1 MALVTLISIV
11 LNGLLPQDGLYWVIF
26 GDRGPFVEQRLEAAS
41 MEIASGPSFN
51 RRLLAGSPRADVYDL
66 VPCGD
71 YVAQVEAVSMQ
82 PVRTS
87 SRYLNAVSV
96 VLSPDE
102 IAFLLEKP
110 FVQEI
115 RLVGVSSFAPEEE
128 VPAPDAYG
136 LSRSQ
141 LEQVNILALHQRGWT
156 GSGVTIGML
165 DSGFELVH
173 PCLQSIDLIDAWDFV
188 NNDSIVGW
196 EAGDLP
202 DQPSHGTKTLSTI
215 AGYQPGYFVGG
226 SFNSSFILAK
236 TEDISDEYPQEED
249 FWVAGLEWLEAGGA
263 DLVSS
268 SLGYIDWYEPWQ
280 MDGNTAVT
288 TIAADI
294 AASRGL
300 VVWNSAGN
308 DGPGETSLIAP
319 ADGDSVFAVGAVDGA
334 GVIAGFSSRGPTAD
348 GRIKPDGCARGLNSV
363 FASFGGTGYSTGAGT
378 SFAAPLAASAAACI
392 ASAHQ
397 DWGMMRVYEALSA
410 TADRHDN
417 PDNTYGYGILDA
429 LAAVKHRSVIGQV
442 RRSDTGEPVVQCTV
456 QITMESGTHI
466 QAITNDMGFFA
477 VEPGGFGNFSVTC
490 TGIQG
495 TPIPVQGVLGEY
507 GVEVT
512 VYVDPLNSSQPPSV
526 YPNPSS
532 SEFYIGFD
540 VADTA
545 SDVSL
550 TIFSLA
556 NERVFYRERT
566 SVSPGCYRA
575 PLPGQAFYWNGLNL
589 DGEPVAS
596 GQYIGLLKTGESV
609 EMLNLALVRGME
621 ED

>member
-1 MALVTLISIV
+1 MVSAVLFSIV
-11 LNGLLPQDGLYWVIF
+11 LNGLLPARGLYWVVF
-26 GDRGPFVEQRLEAAS
+26 NDRGPSVEQRLEAVS
-41 MEIASGPSFN
+41 SEIAAGPSLH
-51 RRLLAGSPRADVYDL
+51 RRSVAGCVQADVYDL
-66 VPCGD
+66 VPYSD
-71 YVAQVEAVSMQ
+71 YIAQVEAVSMR

-96 VLSPDE
+96 VLSHDE
-102 IAFLLEKP
+102 IASLLEKP
-110 FVQEI
+110 FVKEI
-115 RLVGVSSFAPEEE
+115 RRVGVSTFTPEEE

-156 GSGVTIGML
+156 GGGVTIGML
-165 DSGFELVH
+165 DSGFETVH
-173 PCLQSIDLIDAWDFV
+173 PCFQSINLINSWDFV
-188 NNDSIVGW
+188 NNDSIVGR
-196 EAGDLP
+196 ETGDPP

-249 FWVAGLEWLEAGGA
+249 FWVAGLEWLEAEGA

-268 SLGYIDWYEPWQ
+268 SLGYINWYEPWQ
-280 MDGNTAVT
+280 LDGNTAVT

-308 DGPGETSLIAP
+308 DGPGETTLVAP

-334 GVIAGFSSRGPTAD
+334 GVIAEFSSHGPTAD
-348 GRIKPDGCARGLNSV
+348 GRIKPDGCARGFNSV
-363 FASFGGTGYSTGAGT
+363 FASFGGTGYSTGVGT

-392 ASAHQ
+392 ASAHSE
-397 DWGMMRVYEALSA
+397 WGMMRVYEALRA
-410 TADRHDN
+410 TADRHN
-417 PDNTYGYGILDA
+417 SPDNAYGYGILNA

-456 QITMESGTHI
+456 QVSMESSAPV
-466 QAITNDMGFFA
+466 QAVTNDMGYFA
-477 VEPGGFGNFSVTC
+477 VEPGSLGNFSVTC

-495 TPIPVQGVLGEY
+495 TPIPAKGVLGEY
-507 GVEVT
+507 GVEVA
-512 VYVDPLNSSQPPSV
+512 VYIDPLNSSRPPSV

-532 SEFYIGFD
+532 SDFYIGFD
-540 VADTA
+540 VTDTV

-550 TIFSLA
+550 SIFSLA

-575 PLPGQAFYWNGLNL
+575 PVEGQAFYWNGLNK

-609 EMLNLALVRGME
+609 DLLNLALVRGTE

>member
-1 MALVTLISIV
+1 MILFTLITVV
-11 LNGLLPQDGLYWVIF
+11 LNGLLPARGLYWVVF
-26 GDRGPFVEQRLEAAS
+26 SDRGAFVDQRLEAAS
-41 MEIASGPSFN
+41 GEIAAGPSSY
-51 RRLLAGSPRADVYDL
+51 RRLTAGCIQADVYDL
-66 VPCGD
+66 APYSD
-71 YVAQVEAVSMQ
+71 YIAQVEAVSMQ

-96 VLSPDE
+96 VLSQDQ
-102 IAFLLEKP
+102 IASLLEKP
-110 FVQEI
+110 FVEEI
-115 RLVGVSSFAPEEE
+115 RRVGVSTFTPEKE

-136 LSRSQ
+136 LSKSQ
-141 LEQVNILALHQRGWT
+141 LEQVSILDLHQRGWA
-156 GSGVTIGML
+156 GGGVTIGML

-173 PCLQSIDLIDAWDFV
+173 PCFQSINIMAAWDFV

-196 EAGDLP
+196 ETGDLP
-202 DQPSHGTKTLSTI
+202 NQPSHGTKTLSTI

-249 FWVAGLEWLEAGGA
+249 FWVAGLEWLEAEGA

-268 SLGYIDWYEPWQ
+268 SLGYINWYEPRQ
-280 MDGNTAVT
+280 LDGNTAVT

-308 DGPGETSLIAP
+308 DGPGETTLVAP

-348 GRIKPDGCARGLNSV
+348 GRIKPDGCARGFNSV
-363 FASFGGTGYSTGAGT
+363 FASFGGTGYSTGVGT

-392 ASAHQ
+392 ASAHSE
-397 DWGMMRVYEALSA
+397 WGMMRVYEALRA
-410 TADRHDN
+410 TAGRHNN
-417 PDNTYGYGILDA
+417 PDNTYGYGVLNA

-442 RRSDTGEPVVQCTV
+442 RRSDTGEPVVPCMV
-456 QITMESGTHI
+456 QITMESGTPV
-466 QAITNDMGFFA
+466 QAATNDMGYFA
-477 VEPGGFGNFSVTC
+477 VEPGSLGNYSVTC
-490 TGIQG
+490 TGVQG
-495 TPIPVQGVLGEY
+495 IPIPVQGVLGEY
-507 GVEVT
+507 GAEVT
-512 VYVDPLNSSQPPSV
+512 VYVDMLNSSQSPSV

-532 SEFYIGFD
+532 SDFYIGFD
-540 VADTA
+540 LTGTT

-550 TIFSLA
+550 SIFSLE
-556 NERVFYRERT
+556 NERVFYQERT
-566 SVSPGCYRA
+566 SVTPGCYRA
-575 PLPGQAFYWNGLNL
+575 PLPGQAFYWSGLNM

-609 EMLNLALVRGME
+609 DLLNLALVKGME